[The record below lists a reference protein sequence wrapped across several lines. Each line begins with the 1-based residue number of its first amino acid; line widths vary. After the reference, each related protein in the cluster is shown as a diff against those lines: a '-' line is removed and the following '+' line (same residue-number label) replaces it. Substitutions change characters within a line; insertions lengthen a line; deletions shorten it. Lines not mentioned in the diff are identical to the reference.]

1 MRVIA
6 YVLILYMMMDLSNC
20 CLKMALKGCG
30 FSGCSLVY
38 YRVSSI
44 LRVCYSVC
52 VTVQTRVVKQ
62 IFVSF
67 YGMIVLSSS
76 SRELLFR

>member
-30 FSGCSLVY
+30 FSGCSCIIGCLV
-38 YRVSSI
+38 
-44 LRVCYSVC
+44 
-52 VTVQTRVVKQ
+52 
-62 IFVSF
+62 F
-67 YGMIVLSSS
+67 YGSAIRYV
-76 SRELLFR
+76 